1 VGGAS
6 GGASVPGAEVQ
17 ADEWRRASPRRNDRF
32 MVKAG
37 TPPGEIA
44 FRGHARGREAG
55 RRARGRQPG
64 VGSLSTPGKRSS
76 IRRGRGPTQERSAS
90 GAKGRSFRG
99 SALLRRCRV
108 GGRARG
114 GNLRRLPGGRAD
126 RQTRPTLGRP
136 DPRWADPTHVG
147 RPVGRPDHV
156 GQTRPA
162 PRCTAAPLDS
172 TGGRPDPRCN
182 SHTHS
187 TTHVA
192 TRTRTARPALP
203 AGMGVAGRQAGEGP
217 RCPSVSRTPASAV
230 TGDTWRPPP
239 QYWRPPPPNRRR
251 HPSAR
256 LTP

>member
-136 DPRWADPTHVG
+136 DPRWQT
-147 RPVGRPDHV
+147 RW
-156 GQTRPA
+156 QTRPRWA
-162 PRCTAAPLDS
+162 DQTSPTLHRSPVRLDRRQ
-172 TGGRPDPRCN
+172 TRPTLQLAHAQHDPRCN
-182 SHTHS
+182 PHTHS
-187 TTHVA
+187 TTRA
-192 TRTRTARPALP
+192 TGRH
-203 AGMGVAGRQAGEGP
+203 GHCRQAGGRRAQVPIREPYP
-217 RCPSVSRTPASAV
+217 RVRGHRGHLAAATPVLAAA
-230 TGDTWRPPP
+230 TPKQAAPPLRPTNPLK
-239 QYWRPPPPNRRR
+239 
-251 HPSAR
+251 S
-256 LTP
+256 LT